1 MIASG
6 ILLLSCLQSG
16 QSQQSIAR
24 QWNEILIQSI
34 REDFAR
40 PPVHARNLF
49 HLSVLMYDMWAVYDT
64 TGQSETYF
72 LGKTVGNYTCPFNG
86 IPIPADIEAARRE
99 AISYAAYRLL
109 AQRFQNSPRAFTT
122 ITRLFDFM
130 AQLGYPINFN
140 STDYSTGNPA
150 ALGNYIALRMAE
162 YSNQDGSNEQNN
174 YVPTDYVPVN
184 TPLNVLQPGNSTMTN
199 PNRWQPL
206 DLPGAIDQNGNPV
219 VAIQRFQS
227 PEWGRVTPFALSAA
241 DKDTLVRSN
250 IPWYVYHNPGPP
262 PQLNTNQQDAQS
274 EVFKWNYALVSA
286 WSAHLD
292 PDDGVTSGY
301 FTGVCRK

>member
-1 MIASG
+1 MNKSVLRLIASG
-6 ILLLSCLQSG
+6 IILLSSLQFG
-16 QSQQSIAR
+16 LSQQSIAR

-64 TGQSETYF
+64 TGQSDTYF

-130 AQLGYPINFN
+130 TQLGYPINYN
-140 STDYSTGNPA
+140 STDYS
-150 ALGNYIALRMAE
+150 
-162 YSNQDGSNEQNN
+162 SGSTR
-174 YVPTDYVPVN
+174 PR
-184 TPLNVLQPGNSTMTN
+184 G
-199 PNRWQPL
+199 
-206 DLPGAIDQNGNPV
+206 
-219 VAIQRFQS
+219 
-227 PEWGRVTPFALSAA
+227 
-241 DKDTLVRSN
+241 
-250 IPWYVYHNPGPP
+250 
-262 PQLNTNQQDAQS
+262 
-274 EVFKWNYALVSA
+274 
-286 WSAHLD
+286 
-292 PDDGVTSGY
+292 
-301 FTGVCRK
+301 